1 MTAVIHTEDLEKHF
15 RGGVEALSG
24 LNLDVS
30 EGSVFGLI
38 GPNGAGKTTTVKILM
53 NIIKST
59 AGQAELLGVDSERLS
74 PSDLAKIGYVSE
86 NQDMPDWMTVDYLL
100 GYLEPFY
107 PTWDRE
113 RASELMMQFG
123 LPADRKLGQLSRGMR
138 MKVALVSSLAYH
150 PRLLLLDEPF
160 SGLDPVVRDD
170 LSEGLVV
177 SAGETTIL
185 ISSHDLA
192 DIESFASHIG
202 YLDHGRLQF
211 SEGMASLIE
220 RFREVEVIVDR
231 PAEIPRG
238 PEWPTNWLR
247 PETTETV
254 VRFVESQFDE
264 ERTPGDIRRV
274 LDGVASISMNP
285 MPLRSIFV
293 TLARN
298 GSRTN

>member
-1 MTAVIHTEDLEKHF
+1 MTPVIHTEDLEKRF
-15 RGGVEALSG
+15 RGGVEALNG

-38 GPNGAGKTTTVKILM
+38 GPNGAGKTTTLKILM
-53 NIIKST
+53 NIFKST
-59 AGQAELLGVDSERLS
+59 SGQSELLGVDSRRLG
-74 PSDLAKIGYVSE
+74 PSDLARIGYVSE

-107 PTWDRE
+107 PTWDRG
-113 RASELMMQFG
+113 RASELMVQFG
-123 LPADRKLGQLSRGMR
+123 LPPNRKLGQLSRGMR

-150 PRLLLLDEPF
+150 PRVLILDEPF

-202 YLDHGRLQF
+202 YLDNGRLQF

-231 PAEIPRG
+231 PATIP
-238 PEWPTNWLR
+238 PDSEWPTHWLR
-247 PETTETV
+247 TEATETV
-254 VRFVESQFDE
+254 VRFVESQFDR
-264 ERTPGDIRRV
+264 ERTPGDIRRL
-274 LDGVASISMNP
+274 LDGVTSISMNP

-298 GSRTN
+298 GSSTA

>member
-1 MTAVIHTEDLEKHF
+1 
-15 RGGVEALSG
+15 
-24 LNLDVS
+24 
-30 EGSVFGLI
+30 
-38 GPNGAGKTTTVKILM
+38 
-53 NIIKST
+53 
-59 AGQAELLGVDSERLS
+59 
-74 PSDLAKIGYVSE
+74 
-86 NQDMPDWMTVDYLL
+86 
-100 GYLEPFY
+100 
-107 PTWDRE
+107 
-113 RASELMMQFG
+113 
-123 LPADRKLGQLSRGMR
+123 

-150 PRLLLLDEPF
+150 PRVLILDEPL

-202 YLDHGRLQF
+202 YLDNGRLQF

-231 PAEIPRG
+231 PATIP
-238 PEWPTNWLR
+238 PDSEWPTHWLR
-247 PETTETV
+247 TEATETV
-254 VRFVESQFDE
+254 VRFVESQFDR
-264 ERTPGDIRRV
+264 ERTPGDIRRL
-274 LDGVASISMNP
+274 LDGVTSISMNP

-298 GSRTN
+298 GSSTA